1 MIPTI
6 LIVDQ
11 KQSTADLLKTYLR
24 ADGWNVDYTSNPSE
38 AVKFVAESK
47 RYQVIITDLI
57 MHGMTGLDLYRDVR
71 YYDGQTKFIFLL
83 SLSAEALHLMG
94 SLDRCDIIKKEPLSI
109 NEVICKVR
117 ATAFYE

>member
-6 LIVDQ
+6 LLVDQ

-94 SLDRCDIIKKEPLSI
+94 SLDRCDIIKKDPLSI